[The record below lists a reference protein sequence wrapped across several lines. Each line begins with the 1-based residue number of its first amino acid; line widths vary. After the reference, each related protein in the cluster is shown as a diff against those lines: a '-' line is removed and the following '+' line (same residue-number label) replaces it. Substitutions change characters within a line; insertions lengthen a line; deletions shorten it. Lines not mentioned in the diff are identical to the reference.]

1 MGDLPIASAL
11 ALAALDNTLLVIFIP
26 TEASPFSPDL
36 MLNFKSTLVITFIT
50 GRLESLH
57 YLNKNDLFEDPR
69 ESWGI
74 NKFPV
79 ANYFFTSAINKL
91 RLSVPL
97 CNSFKVYIDIP
108 DITRIQWPLWG
119 LEFGN

>member
-1 MGDLPIASAL
+1 MGALPTASAL
-11 ALAALDNTLLVIFIP
+11 AHAALDNTLLVIFIP

-36 MLNFKSTLVITFIT
+36 MLNFKSTLVITFIA

-57 YLNKNDLFEDPR
+57 YLNKNNLFEDQR

-74 NKFPV
+74 DKFPV
-79 ANYFFTSAINKL
+79 ANCFFTSAINEL

-97 CNSFKVYIDIP
+97 CNSFDIP